1 MLEEKKRRLEKTR
14 KSLIEEADD
23 TSEKAEKN
31 MDFTLLSKSNALR
44 ERAKSISTKIS
55 LIEKDMAS

>member
-1 MLEEKKRRLEKTR
+1 M
-14 KSLIEEADD
+14 I
-23 TSEKAEKN
+23 EKAEKN
-31 MDFTLLSKSNALR
+31 MDFALLSKSNALR